1 MLCSKRAQGCEW
13 QGELRAVKAHQ
24 RDCEYTP
31 VKCHNCS
38 MSVPRKNFDKH
49 STSECA
55 FRDAKCVYCDKED
68 TYLNVI
74 SFLHLAV
81 CPGYPM
87 GCPNN
92 CGATDIKRCNF
103 TAHRDSCPLEEIR
116 CPAGCPSKLLR
127 KDLEAHVTANQTQHL
142 LLLMTNFQK
151 SQLELQTQR
160 KELRELKMFKITMS
174 EAVERVSS
182 SMDHLLRKSLT
193 TDLVSLRSIRAL
205 LGSSGALVLDTD
217 HREISLVL
225 PNFSQLEKKV
235 TTLWESIP
243 FFVGP
248 GYKVCLAFVQRK
260 SSNLAAEIRLLPGEF
275 DYELPWPCS
284 IDFSNISICL
294 SPVKDGNNSD
304 AIWPSKRFQQSFNLS
319 LKGRVYTGVPRCA
332 LGSHFYHILWQIEKV
347 MDPLPPAPSAIRNL
361 YLQNDCLAIVLTW
374 GAPRCSMGSK
384 NVFEKL
390 SLKMQKSSIN
400 GENEGADGGNEVVRE
415 GGIAVSTSIG
425 GDTGTAGRIVRRHR
439 RRK

>member
-1 MLCSKRAQGCEW
+1 MLCSKRAQGCTW
-13 QGELRAVKAHQ
+13 QGELRVVKAHQ

-38 MSVPRKNFDKH
+38 MSVPQKNFEKH

-55 FRDAKCVYCDKED
+55 FRDAKCVYCNKED
-68 TYLNVI
+68 TYVNVI
-74 SFLHLAV
+74 SFIHLAV

-127 KDLEAHVTANQTQHL
+127 KDLEAHVMANQTEHL

-151 SQLELQTQR
+151 SQHELQTQR
-160 KELRELKMFKITMS
+160 KELRELKMFKVTMS

-193 TDLVSLRSIRAL
+193 TDLVPLRSIRAL
-205 LGSSGALVLDTD
+205 LGSSGALVLDAD

-235 TTLWESIP
+235 TTSWESIP
-243 FFVGP
+243 FFLGP

-260 SSNLAAEIRLLPGEF
+260 SSNLAAEIHLLPGEF
-275 DYELPWPCS
+275 DDELSWPIS

-294 SPVKDGNNSD
+294 PPVKGGIKGD
-304 AIWPSKRFQQSFNLS
+304 AIWPSRTFQQSFDLS
-319 LKGRVYTGVPRCA
+319 LKGKAYTGVSRCA
-332 LGSHFYHILWQIEKV
+332 LGSHFHHILWQIEKV
-347 MDPLPPAPSAIRNL
+347 MDPLPPAPSAIRSL
-361 YLQNDCLAIVLTW
+361 YLQNDCLTVTLTW
-374 GAPRCSMGSK
+374 GAPRSSIASK
-384 NVFEKL
+384 TVFEKL
-390 SLKMQKSSIN
+390 SLKMSIN
-400 GENEGADGGNEVVRE
+400 VENKGAGGRGEVVRE

-425 GDTGTAGRIVRRHR
+425 GDTGTTGRIVRRHK